1 MKIRIEIDNQIS
13 EDEVVIRSR
22 QLDER
27 VSRIQKAVQEAA
39 DEGETLLVF
48 GEDKEYYLS
57 LSKVLFF
64 ETEGSTVYAHTRDG
78 MFAAHYRLYELED
91 LLPHTFMRVSKS
103 AILNVSCVYSI
114 TRSIASACLVEFQDT
129 HKQVYVSRYYYKPL
143 RQQLEEKR
151 KMI

>member
-1 MKIRIEIDNQIS
+1 MKIRIEIDDRIS

-27 VSRIQKAVQEAA
+27 VGRIQKAVKEAEE
-39 DEGETLLVF
+39 EGETLLVF

-57 LSKVLFF
+57 LSEILFF
-64 ETEGSTVYAHTRDG
+64 ETEGSIVNAHTRDG
-78 MFAAHYRLYELED
+78 MFTARYRLYELEE

-103 AILNVSCVYSI
+103 AILNVNCVYSI

-129 HKQVYVSRYYYKPL
+129 HKQVYVSRYYYKML
-143 RQQLEEKR
+143 RQRLEEKR

>member
-1 MKIRIEIDNQIS
+1 MKIRIEIDDQIS

-27 VSRIQKAVQEAA
+27 VGKIQKAVQEAA

-48 GEDKEYYLS
+48 GEEKEYYLS

-64 ETEGSTVYAHTRDG
+64 ETEGNTVYAHTGDG
-78 MFAAHYRLYELED
+78 MFAARYRLYELEE

-114 TRSIASACLVEFQDT
+114 SRSITSACLVEFRDT
-129 HKQVYVSRYYYKPL
+129 YKQVYVSRYYYKQL
-143 RQQLEEKR
+143 RRQLEEKR

>member
-1 MKIRIEIDNQIS
+1 MKIRIEIDGQIS

-22 QLDER
+22 RLDDR
-27 VSRIQKAVQEAA
+27 VNRIQKAVQEAA

-48 GEDKEYYLS
+48 GEDKEYYLP
-57 LSKVLFF
+57 LSEVLFF
-64 ETEGSTVYAHTRDG
+64 ETEGSMVYAHTRDN
-78 MFAAHYRLYELED
+78 MYAARYRLYELEK

-103 AILNVSCVYSI
+103 AILNVSSVYSI
-114 TRSIASACLVEFQDT
+114 TRSIASSCLVEFQDT